1 MPHPIGRIDAA
12 RIGRSSVWVQPS
24 AVKKLVILISFLLA
38 LHFGIGIFFV
48 QLVVMRGAPGER
60 WKQEKEQGKTLHY
73 GNSGGN
79 SAAMQLQAASGFR
92 YFHKR

>member
-48 QLVVMRGAPGER
+48 QGVIVRGAPCER
-60 WKQEKEQGKTLHY
+60 HKQREEQAMTLHH
-73 GNSGGN
+73 GNSGCN
-79 SAAMQLQAASGFR
+79 EVAAQLLDAPGFLCV
-92 YFHKR
+92 HKW